1 MSYKKGDAM
10 PKITDR
16 SILTRKSQVT
26 IPKRVREAMGVKPGD
41 EVRFRVE
48 GKTAVVEPVVSN
60 LGKHFGSV
68 KARKKPEDFKKA
80 REAFE
85 KGVARDVAAR
95 KRR

>member
-1 MSYKKGDAM
+1 M

-16 SILTRKSQVT
+16 SILTKKSQVT
-26 IPKRVREAMGVKPGD
+26 IPKSVREAIGVKPGD

-60 LGKHFGSV
+60 LDKHFGSV
-68 KARKKPEDFKKA
+68 KARKRPEDFKKA

-85 KGVARDVAAR
+85 KDVAGDVAAR
-95 KRR
+95 E